1 MGKPIEGKIAAN
13 NCPFVPFPGV
23 CLPRLVELNK
33 THLSCNSHNIPRA
46 PFGARQGGRRGS
58 REEGRMGS
66 RRGQRG
72 EDAPAY
78 ARSPPAGHWDAAV
91 GWGASFQSW
100 LGPGGPWPT
109 TGSDQAAGKWG
120 CTRAELWLCSP
131 PQHPETGSAA
141 CLGSPVGPQLLS
153 HTPLAQCQP
162 KNSLAGP
169 SSCSSCLSRNHPSVP
184 MGCPGKPL

>member
-46 PFGARQGGRRGS
+46 PFGARRGGRRGS
-58 REEGRMGS
+58 GEEGRMGS
-66 RRGQRG
+66 RRARRG

-78 ARSPPAGHWDAAV
+78 AQRPSSGHRDAAA
-91 GWGASFQSW
+91 GASSQSR
-100 LGPGGPWPT
+100 LGPGTPWPT
-109 TGSDQAAGKWG
+109 TSSDRATGEWG

-131 PQHPETGSAA
+131 PWHPKTGSAA
-141 CLGSPVGPQLLS
+141 CLGSPLGWLLS
-153 HTPLAQCQP
+153 HAPPPRCQP
-162 KNSLAGP
+162 KFGRSL
-169 SSCSSCLSRNHPSVP
+169 LMH
-184 MGCPGKPL
+184 